1 VASLPGE
8 IIITSKGELSF
19 DEAIYSG
26 SLLYFYRMRSYSHL
40 NTVKKIVESYDGSI
54 PFAVWLKQFFK
65 QDKKFGSQDRKQIAH
80 ASYCY
85 YRLGGSFREI
95 AFEERVLTALY
106 LCSNSPNRILEELK
120 SEWNDSIGQPID
132 KKLEN
137 LSATDEIEKVF
148 PFNDELSTKIDFLE
162 FNKSVLTQPHLFL
175 RIRPGKQT
183 KALKQLEEAGI
194 KFTLLNNDCIQLD
207 NQSKID
213 EVVDIDGDVVVQ
225 DYNSQ
230 RTIEVVSDYYKEGSK
245 VSVWDCC
252 AASGGKSIL
261 VHDHYPAARLTVSDV
276 RESILINLRNRF
288 KRAGIR
294 GYESFVTD
302 LSVENFS
309 RDKQYDLVLCD
320 APCSGSGT
328 WSRTPEQLYFFKRE
342 KIDEYAELQK
352 KIVNSAS
359 RALKQGGY
367 LLYITCSVFSKENE
381 EVVEFIQSNLSL
393 RLSSMQYLKGYE
405 RKADTLF
412 VALFST
418 L

>member
-19 DEAIYSG
+19 DEAIFSG

-40 NTVKKIVESYDGSI
+40 NTVKKIVESYDGSM
-54 PFAVWLKQFFK
+54 PFAAWLKQFFQ

-148 PFNDELSTKIDFLE
+148 PFNDELSAQIDFVE

-194 KFTLLNNDCIQLD
+194 KFTLLNNECIQLD

-213 EVVDIDGDVVVQ
+213 EVLDIDGDVVVQ

-230 RTIEVVSDYYKEGSK
+230 RTIEVVSDYHKEGSK

-276 RESILINLRNRF
+276 RESILVNLRNRF
-288 KRAGIR
+288 KRAGISH
-294 GYESFVTD
+294 YESFVTD

-309 RDKQYDLVLCD
+309 SNKQYDLVLCD

-342 KIDEYAELQK
+342 NIDEYAELQK

-393 RLSSMQYLKGYE
+393 RLNTMQYLKGYD